1 MGVAWKSL
9 EKKGLEKGVEKT
21 EKVGKLTEVKMFLIA
36 GVLAAMGCG
45 QVGAQVGYET
55 VVGNLG
61 TAGTGS
67 ELVGGWKLAMAFHT
81 GNFVFRPDGLGA
93 TTLKVRVTVSPD
105 APDAPGFS
113 GAGYSLY
120 LALDGGGQ
128 PGTVVRSFVGNGPL
142 MGTETV
148 ELSWTRTDFSPHT
161 NYWVILENAGNY
173 DSAVRWDTGSA
184 GTGVGSLGTFV
195 LQPDGAS
202 SWNSVPFSQTG
213 YVEVTASVPEPS
225 SAGLVALGLGCWLA
239 RRWRGGR

>member
-1 MGVAWKSL
+1 MKQTLV
-9 EKKGLEKGVEKT
+9 
-21 EKVGKLTEVKMFLIA
+21 A
-36 GVLAAMGCG
+36 GVLAILGCG
-45 QVGAQVGYET
+45 QAGAQLGYET

-93 TTLKVRVTVSPD
+93 TTLKVRVTLSPD
-105 APDAPGFS
+105 APNAPGFS

-128 PGTVVRSFVGNGPL
+128 PGAVMRSFVGNGPL

-213 YVEVTASVPEPS
+213 YLEVMASVPEPG
-225 SAGLVALGLGCWLA
+225 SASLLILGMAAVVA
-239 RRWRGGR
+239 RRRRCRR